1 MSLCGF
7 CSVSCKS
14 FSMRHLVIAPFSK
27 TKKPNG
33 HNLHVLP
40 FSVLIFIEI
49 YWSSCTD
56 SNRRCIAF
64 NRKWEKPSTI
74 LRKGPLFSF
83 LFNLVYLLALP
94 IEWNVAVG
102 KTSRT
107 SMTVH
112 WENLAPLIN
121 ETVLYYIANA
131 HHGNLSRAA
140 IVSGDLRSANVQGL
154 SAYTEHQVN
163 VIGINSYGQP
173 YNSSNVTALTEERG
187 KCFFFWGGGDD
198 MNRHAGV
205 YVKYRGKKL
214 LKKTKNIQANVNS
227 LVRYQNHQKSVLNNY
242 TM

>member
-14 FSMRHLVIAPFSK
+14 FSMRHLVIAPFGN

-40 FSVLIFIEI
+40 FSVLIE
-49 YWSSCTD
+49 
-56 SNRRCIAF
+56 
-64 NRKWEKPSTI
+64 WEKSSTI

-187 KCFFFWGGGDD
+187 KCFFWGGGWYESACWSI
-198 MNRHAGV
+198 RQ
-205 YVKYRGKKL
+205 
-214 LKKTKNIQANVNS
+214 I
-227 LVRYQNHQKSVLNNY
+227 
-242 TM
+242 